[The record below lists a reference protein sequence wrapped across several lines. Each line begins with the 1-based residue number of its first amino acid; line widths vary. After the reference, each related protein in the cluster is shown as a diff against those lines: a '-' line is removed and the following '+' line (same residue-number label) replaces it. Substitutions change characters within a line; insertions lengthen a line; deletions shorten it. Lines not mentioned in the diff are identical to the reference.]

1 MTERLDR
8 HNFES
13 VRNLYSYLYFCI
25 CYLHSC
31 YNFALVLYENAL
43 IFSQSEARYF
53 FFTLLMMHLLSSA
66 EPQVHGSRRKGTI
79 NKIVNITWQTDCHAN
94 NYIQI
99 KILFTN
105 KTSQIR

>member
-1 MTERLDR
+1 
-8 HNFES
+8 
-13 VRNLYSYLYFCI
+13 
-25 CYLHSC
+25 
-31 YNFALVLYENAL
+31 
-43 IFSQSEARYF
+43 
-53 FFTLLMMHLLSSA
+53 MMHLLSSA

-99 KILFTN
+99 KIMFTN